1 MIQFSRQALGR
12 LVCLVISIS
21 ALGLTQAGPAG
32 GAAPVPAW
40 IGAYTFSESAPPDLI
55 MNYAVSVCDGAG
67 DAYIAV
73 DGHMT
78 EIRLKAKA
86 RQKNGK
92 LELFF
97 EGYGGDDMLK
107 KGYDPGDLLLTIA
120 QQGQGYRFVW
130 GALKSQ
136 LNEGARAGTAT
147 KAKGDCSA
155 AAAPVKWGSA
165 AH

>member
-1 MIQFSRQALGR
+1 MIQVSRRAFGR
-12 LVCLVISIS
+12 LICLVISIS

-32 GAAPVPAW
+32 GAAPVSAW

-107 KGYDPGDLLLTIA
+107 KGYDPGDLRLGST
-120 QQGQGYRFVW
+120 QVSVERRGQG
-130 GALKSQ
+130 G
-136 LNEGARAGTAT
+136 NGDEGEG
-147 KAKGDCSA
+147 GLFGCC
-155 AAAPVKWGSA
+155 GSGEMGFGGSLG
-165 AH
+165 